1 VELSEKKLTSVK
13 DEVRDTLHSYYA
25 TLSDLPFIESHVRAV
40 QGVTAADTLLCSAPC
55 PSKPINTHHFAQ
67 GMRLR
72 VGSLPQKLPME
83 CTCGYYFGALPEPH
97 STTIHLMNCPDNH
110 DKNSTTRH
118 NRVVQAIMDVLSM
131 YGIGSTMRGLKQLDV
146 KGEKIPDLRIFMRK
160 NVIIDLTIVDD
171 VYGTKEHFDAAVKL
185 KHDKYDSLAEQIN
198 MDFFAVPLSA
208 YGAFGKETF
217 SFINHVSK
225 GIDIYKRSE
234 FKRNLRCAMQH
245 ALLEGTSEVMD
256 STLQRLVGADKN
268 FLL

>member
-1 VELSEKKLTSVK
+1 MNSDSFY
-13 DEVRDTLHSYYA
+13 VR
-25 TLSDLPFIESHVRAV
+25 V
-40 QGVTAADTLLCSAPC
+40 
-55 PSKPINTHHFAQ
+55 
-67 GMRLR
+67 
-72 VGSLPQKLPME
+72 
-83 CTCGYYFGALPEPH
+83 
-97 STTIHLMNCPDNH
+97 
-110 DKNSTTRH
+110 
-118 NRVVQAIMDVLSM
+118 MDVLSM

-198 MDFFAVPLSA
+198 MDFFAVPMSA
-208 YGAFGKETF
+208 YGACGKEAF

-225 GIDIYKRSE
+225 SIDIYKRSE

-245 ALLEGTSEVMD
+245 ALLEGTSEVTD
-256 STLQRLVGADKN
+256 SALQRLVGADKN